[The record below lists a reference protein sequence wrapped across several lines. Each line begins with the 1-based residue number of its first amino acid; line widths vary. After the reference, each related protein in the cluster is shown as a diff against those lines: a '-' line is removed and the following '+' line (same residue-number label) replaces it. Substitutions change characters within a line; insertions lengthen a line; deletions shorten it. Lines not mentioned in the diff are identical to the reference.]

1 MADESDAKR
10 PKYDSGVIARD
21 LLIGLKGEDKDHIG
35 WITEGRE
42 YFEKSVKNGKASY
55 GEIRIVACK
64 TLRVMANIY
73 TREIFVELR
82 NSRPDLKTGAKGE
95 FTLRLTL
102 EEFEGFQKQL
112 KWIDAFTLKVRK
124 MITHIS

>member
-1 MADESDAKR
+1 MADESAAKR
-10 PKYDSGVIARD
+10 PKYDTGVIARD
-21 LLIGLKGEDKDHIG
+21 LLIGLKGEDKDHVE
-35 WITEGRE
+35 WINEGRE

-64 TLRVMANIY
+64 TLRVLANIY
-73 TREIFVELR
+73 TREIFVELK
-82 NSRPDLKTGAKGE
+82 NSRPDFKTGAKGE

-112 KWIDAFTLKVRK
+112 KWIEAFTLKVRII
-124 MITHIS
+124 MTHIS